1 MDTLVVYYK
10 VPQEL
15 QSRFQDEAW
24 DAVTFRMSATS
35 FAELDDASQEIIPL
49 RLLSVFSGTP
59 LHLFAL
65 AAFFQFGFGHFF
77 RCCFGASLG
86 GAGCR
91 RRRQSGFCFVVQ
103 SFPTQ
108 GGLALDSLAV
118 QSFSEGT

>member
-1 MDTLVVYYK
+1 MYYK

-24 DAVTFRMSATS
+24 DAVTFGMSATS
-35 FAELDDASQEIIPL
+35 FAELEDASQEIIPL

-77 RCCFGASLG
+77 SDAALVPASAAQAAAD
-86 GAGCR
+86 AGS
-91 RRRQSGFCFVVQ
+91 QDSA
-103 SFPTQ
+103 SWS
-108 GGLALDSLAV
+108 LDSFAV
-118 QSFSEGT
+118 QSFSEVT